1 MSQHN
6 LDDQLREHYAR
17 KQLDAVKLRALEA
30 QLACAPRRWAAW
42 GWAAAAAA
50 ACVLVFWGLSA
61 REGLAG
67 ALADEIARNHDEDL
81 TIECRRYSR
90 LLERMPRLDFDLR
103 EPRNLPQGL
112 QLVGARYC
120 SLQGRIAAQIK
131 LVDEQGRRHTLYEVR
146 DGERFRGLEE
156 CSVPREGL
164 RIRFWRED
172 GLVLGLASPD

>member
-67 ALADEIARNHDEDL
+67 ALADEIARKP
-81 TIECRRYSR
+81 
-90 LLERMPRLDFDLR
+90 LEQGDVDVAALVDFDDSVLALIR
-103 EPRNLPQGL
+103 GQ
-112 QLVGARYC
+112 
-120 SLQGRIAAQIK
+120 AAA
-131 LVDEQGRRHTLYEVR
+131 E
-146 DGERFRGLEE
+146 
-156 CSVPREGL
+156 
-164 RIRFWRED
+164 
-172 GLVLGLASPD
+172 